1 MSIIT
6 QALKK
11 AQHEQRRQHHVP
23 FPLQRSP
30 LPTLTPTQRRWPW
43 VLIAAGCAVVVSAG
57 LLFYV
62 RRTPS
67 PEAPLAR
74 PLAMEMPGSP
84 PMVTSLNPTS
94 GEVAPPVLLPVP
106 QLRTPTPVAPVQE
119 PHVNTTPVAEA
130 RPLAASLPEASL
142 PPSPNFMPSQTALS
156 VDRPAT
162 PGATGPS
169 GLASRNQSQAQIRFN
184 TGLKAQQ
191 AGDTTQAEQQ
201 LLQAMALDPSFKEA
215 YNSLG
220 NLYYQRE
227 AYNQAK
233 VMYQHAL
240 EIDPDYAKARNN
252 LGNTYMQLA
261 MYAEAIAELN
271 KVISTDSESGLAHYN
286 LACVYARSGDATLAA
301 RYLNQAI
308 EREPQARVWAH
319 TDADFASVRTM
330 PAFQKL
336 LGAS

>member
-11 AQHEQRRQHHVP
+11 AQHEQRQHRVP

-43 VLIAAGCAVVVSAG
+43 VLIAAGCAAVFGTG

-62 RRTPS
+62 WRTPS
-67 PEAPLAR
+67 PEASLAR
-74 PLAMEMPGSP
+74 LLAMEMPGSP

-94 GEVAPPVLLPVP
+94 GEVAPPVLPPVP

-119 PHVNTTPVAEA
+119 SHVDTTPAAET
-130 RPLAASLPEASL
+130 RPLATSLTEASVT
-142 PPSPNFMPSQTALS
+142 PSHSLMPSQTALS

-169 GLASRNQSQAQIRFN
+169 GLASRNPSQAQIRFN
-184 TGLKAQQ
+184 AGLTAQQ

-201 LLQAMALDPSFKEA
+201 LLQAIALDPSFKEA
-215 YNSLG
+215 YNNLG

-233 VMYQHAL
+233 IMYQHAL
-240 EIDPDYAKARNN
+240 EIDPNYVKARNN

-261 MYAEAIAELN
+261 MYTEAITELN

-286 LACVYARSGDATLAA
+286 LACVYARSGDATLAV

-308 EREPQARVWAH
+308 EREPQARVWAR
-319 TDADFASVRTM
+319 TDADFTSVRTRS
-330 PAFQKL
+330 AFQKL

>member
-1 MSIIT
+1 
-6 QALKK
+6 
-11 AQHEQRRQHHVP
+11 
-23 FPLQRSP
+23 
-30 LPTLTPTQRRWPW
+30 
-43 VLIAAGCAVVVSAG
+43 
-57 LLFYV
+57 
-62 RRTPS
+62 
-67 PEAPLAR
+67 
-74 PLAMEMPGSP
+74 
-84 PMVTSLNPTS
+84 MVTSLNPTL
-94 GEVAPPVLLPVP
+94 GEVAPPLLPPVP
-106 QLRTPTPVAPVQE
+106 PLRTPTPVAPVQE
-119 PHVNTTPVAEA
+119 PHIDTTPVAEA
-130 RPLAASLPEASL
+130 QPLVTLLTEANV
-142 PPSPNFMPSQTALS
+142 PPSPSLMPSHTALS

-162 PGATGPS
+162 SGGAGLS

-201 LLQAMALDPSFKEA
+201 LLQAIALDPSFKEA

-240 EIDPDYAKARNN
+240 EVDPGYAKARNN

-301 RYLNQAI
+301 RYLNHAI
-308 EREPQARVWAH
+308 EHEPQARVWAR
-319 TDADFASVRTM
+319 TDADFASVRTL

>member
-1 MSIIT
+1 
-6 QALKK
+6 
-11 AQHEQRRQHHVP
+11 
-23 FPLQRSP
+23 
-30 LPTLTPTQRRWPW
+30 
-43 VLIAAGCAVVVSAG
+43 
-57 LLFYV
+57 
-62 RRTPS
+62 
-67 PEAPLAR
+67 
-74 PLAMEMPGSP
+74 
-84 PMVTSLNPTS
+84 
-94 GEVAPPVLLPVP
+94 
-106 QLRTPTPVAPVQE
+106 
-119 PHVNTTPVAEA
+119 
-130 RPLAASLPEASL
+130 
-142 PPSPNFMPSQTALS
+142 MPSQTALS

-169 GLASRNQSQAQIRFN
+169 GLVSRNQSQAQIHFN
-184 TGLKAQQ
+184 TGLQAQQ

-201 LLQAMALDPSFKEA
+201 LLQAIALDPSFKGA

-240 EIDPDYAKARNN
+240 EIDPDYVKARNN

-301 RYLNQAI
+301 QYLNQAI
-308 EREPQARVWAH
+308 EREPQARIWAR
-319 TDADFASVRTM
+319 TDADFTSVRTV
-330 PAFQKL
+330 PVFQKL

>member
-11 AQHEQRRQHHVP
+11 AQYEQRQHHAP
-23 FPLQRSP
+23 FPLQQSR
-30 LPTLTPTQRRWPW
+30 LPTLMPMQRRWPW
-43 VLIAAGCAVVVSAG
+43 VLITAGCAAVIGAG
-57 LLFYV
+57 LFFYAW
-62 RRTPS
+62 RTPS
-67 PEAPLAR
+67 LEALLAR
-74 PLAMEMPGSP
+74 PLAMEMPGAP
-84 PMVTSLNPTS
+84 PMLTRLHPTA
-94 GEVAPPVLLPVP
+94 GADAPPVLLPVP
-106 QLRTPTPVAPVQE
+106 QRRASTPVAPARD
-119 PHVNTTPVAEA
+119 PHVETTPAAEP
-130 RPLAASLPEASL
+130 RPLAASLTEASVT
-142 PPSPNFMPSQTALS
+142 PSHSLMPSQTALS
-156 VDRPAT
+156 VDRSAA
-162 PGATGPS
+162 PGATGPP

-201 LLQAMALDPSFKEA
+201 LLQAIALDPSFKEA
-215 YNSLG
+215 YNNLG

-240 EIDPDYAKARNN
+240 EIDPDYVKARNN
-252 LGNTYMQLA
+252 LGNAYMQLA
-261 MYAEAIAELN
+261 MYAAAIAELN

-308 EREPQARVWAH
+308 EREPQARVWAR
-319 TDADFASVRTM
+319 TDADFTSVRM
-330 PAFQKL
+330 VPAFQQI

>member
-11 AQHEQRRQHHVP
+11 AQYEQRQHHAP
-23 FPLQRSP
+23 FPLQQSRR
-30 LPTLTPTQRRWPW
+30 PTLTPMQRRWPL
-43 VLIAAGCAVVVSAG
+43 LIAAGCAAVFGAG
-57 LLFYV
+57 LLLYAW
-62 RRTPS
+62 RTPS
-67 PEAPLAR
+67 LEAPLAR
-74 PLAMEMPGSP
+74 PLAMEMPGAP
-84 PMVTSLNPTS
+84 PMVTSLNPTAD
-94 GEVAPPVLLPVP
+94 EAAPPVLLPVP

-119 PHVNTTPVAEA
+119 PHVETTPEAEA
-130 RPLAASLPEASL
+130 RPLAASLTETSVTPSHSL
-142 PPSPNFMPSQTALS
+142 VSSQTAPS
-156 VDRPAT
+156 VERSAPS
-162 PGATGPS
+162 GVTGPS

-184 TGLKAQQ
+184 TGLEAQQ
-191 AGDTTQAEQQ
+191 AGDAAQAEQQ
-201 LLQAMALDPSFKEA
+201 LLQAIALDPSFKEA

-220 NLYYQRE
+220 NLHYQRE

-240 EIDPDYAKARNN
+240 EIDPDYVKARNN
-252 LGNTYMQLA
+252 LGNTYLQLA

-286 LACVYARSGDATLAA
+286 LACVYARSGDATLAV
-301 RYLNQAI
+301 RYLNHAI
-308 EREPQARVWAH
+308 EREPQARVWAR
-319 TDADFASVRTM
+319 TDADFTSVRTL

>member
-11 AQHEQRRQHHVP
+11 AQYEQRQHHAP
-23 FPLQRSP
+23 FPLQRPP
-30 LPTLTPTQRRWPW
+30 LPTLMPMQRRWPW
-43 VLIAAGCAVVVSAG
+43 MLIAAGCTAVFGAG
-57 LLFYV
+57 LLFYAW
-62 RRTPS
+62 RTPS
-67 PEAPLAR
+67 PEALLAR
-74 PLAMEMPGSP
+74 PLAMEMPESP
-84 PMVTSLNPTS
+84 PMVTSLPPAS
-94 GEVAPPVLLPVP
+94 GEATPPILLPVP
-106 QLRTPTPVAPVQE
+106 RPQTPSPMAPVQE
-119 PHVNTTPVAEA
+119 PHVTTLGAEV
-130 RPLAASLPEASL
+130 RPLATSLTEASVT
-142 PPSPNFMPSQTALS
+142 PSSSLLPSQTELS

-162 PGATGPS
+162 PSATGPS

-184 TGLKAQQ
+184 TGLEAQQ

-201 LLQAMALDPSFKEA
+201 LLQAIALDPSFKEA

-233 VMYQHAL
+233 AMYQHAL
-240 EIDPDYAKARNN
+240 EIDPDYVKARNN

-261 MYAEAIAELN
+261 MYADAIAELN
-271 KVISTDSESGLAHYN
+271 KAISTDSESGLAHYN

-308 EREPQARVWAH
+308 EREPQARVWAR
-319 TDADFASVRTM
+319 TDADFTSVRTM

>member
-11 AQHEQRRQHHVP
+11 AQHEQRQYHAP
-23 FPLQRSP
+23 FPLQRSR

-43 VLIAAGCAVVVSAG
+43 VLIAAGCAAVFGVG

-62 RRTPS
+62 WRTPS

-84 PMVTSLNPTS
+84 SMVTSLNPTS
-94 GEVAPPVLLPVP
+94 GAAAPPVLLPVP

-119 PHVNTTPVAEA
+119 PHMETTPAAEA
-130 RPLAASLPEASL
+130 RPLAASLTEASVT
-142 PPSPNFMPSQTALS
+142 PSHSLVPSQTALS

-169 GLASRNQSQAQIRFN
+169 GSVSRNQSQAQIRFN

-201 LLQAMALDPSFKEA
+201 LLQAIALDPSFKGA

-240 EIDPDYAKARNN
+240 EIDPDYVKARNN

-301 RYLNQAI
+301 QYLNQAI
-308 EREPQARVWAH
+308 EREPQARIWAR
-319 TDADFASVRTM
+319 TDADFTSVRTV